1 MIQAHD
7 NGGAADNHLP
17 PDDGKIDW
25 KQFSRDL
32 IESDSMGAFVLCS
45 GDSDGKARRA
55 VGAICAM
62 SQDGWALAM

>member
-25 KQFSRDL
+25 EQFSRDL
-32 IESDSMGAFVLCS
+32 IESDSMGAFMLF
-45 GDSDGKARRA
+45 RA
-55 VGAICAM
+55 SQMASAPRGPSICAM
-62 SQDGWALAM
+62 SRDARALAM